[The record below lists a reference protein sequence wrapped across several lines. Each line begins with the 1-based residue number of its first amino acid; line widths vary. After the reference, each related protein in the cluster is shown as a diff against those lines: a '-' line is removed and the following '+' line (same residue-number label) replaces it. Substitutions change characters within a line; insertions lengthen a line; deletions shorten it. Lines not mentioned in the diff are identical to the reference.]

1 MAAGVERLGPRLWR
15 AFGRDG
21 RAYILRPLQPSDA
34 PAMQRAWENVDPDD
48 RLMRAMRALPRIPD
62 RLALSL
68 CSVDEDRDVALAFT
82 PESEPGK
89 LVAGARLMRDPQG
102 SAGEYAVS
110 VVSGLHGQGLG
121 RKALETALELGRE
134 IGMTEAWGVVS
145 RRNTAM
151 RALAAKLGM
160 TESPDPDDP
169 GMVVTRL
176 KL

>member
-34 PAMQRAWENVDPDD
+34 PAMQRAWRAVSPED
-48 RLMRAMRALPRIPD
+48 RLMRALHTLPEIPD
-62 RLALSL
+62 RLALAL
-68 CSVDEDRDVALAFT
+68 CSPDESRDVALVFT
-82 PESEPGK
+82 PESDPAT
-89 LVAGARLMRDPQG
+89 LVGGARLMRDAQG
-102 SAGEYAVS
+102 AAGEYAVS
-110 VVSGLHGQGLG
+110 VVSALHGQGLG

-134 IGMTEAWGVVS
+134 IGTTEAWGLVS
-145 RRNTAM
+145 RQNGAM

-160 TESPDPDDP
+160 TETPDPDDR
-169 GMVVTRL
+169 GMVITRL